1 MLPTDGPAVR
11 VVAAG
16 LVVPGLVASGLVIAG
31 IEVPS
36 IYGLI
41 SASYFTAESSKICL
55 LGSSKLSC

>member
-41 SASYFTAESSKICL
+41 SASYFTAKSAYL
-55 LGSSKLSC
+55 VRRN